1 MIKLKDLLTEIG
13 KDGTVWI
20 GNETYPAHTQT
31 ALNWMRRQYI
41 PLTPKVVEK
50 IVGKKIPVKSFH
62 ITGPENLHR
71 MKNVLNSKKSL
82 STFTMTNKEEKLAK
96 GGGIQT
102 KGGIIFYIEGNLLAQ
117 RTIDFDTVPD
127 KQGRRWVDSFNVFGN
142 RQDWPIIVKKA
153 KLGWDDIER
162 EMRTIERKYHDRWM
176 GLPSDDPNHLGYNEY
191 KEAAKKEQ
199 GPLIAKM
206 IKDYIDLANKA
217 LRGYK
222 KRFIDNLISPPQK
235 RRIGWWNEILV
246 YDVKI
251 VDMFVLKRVLPNEKE
266 KDFEKRFD
274 AGRTM
279 KELEKLASVAT
290 ASDPITV
297 GTPAQYR
304 TWFAARK
311 GKIVD

>member
-1 MIKLKDLLTEIG
+1 MIKLKDLLTE

-20 GNETYPAHTQT
+20 GNETYPAHTRT
-31 ALNWMRRQYI
+31 ALHWMRQKYI
-41 PLTPKVVEK
+41 PLSPKVVEK

-62 ITGPENLHR
+62 ITGPESLHR
-71 MKNVLNSKKSL
+71 VKNVLNSKKSL

-117 RTIDFDTVPD
+117 RSIDFDTVPD
-127 KQGRRWVDSFNVFGN
+127 TNGRRWVDSFNVFGD
-142 RQDWPIIVKKA
+142 RQTWPAMVKKA
-153 KLGWDDIER
+153 KLGWEEIER
-162 EMRTIERKYHDRWM
+162 EM
-176 GLPSDDPNHLGYNEY
+176 DDIARAAEKLWLKDDDLDYNEY
-191 KEAAKKEQ
+191 KALAKKEQ

-206 IKDYIDLANKA
+206 IKDYIDLANKT
-217 LRGYK
+217 LRTNK
-222 KRFIDNLISPPQK
+222 KKFIDRLITPPKEK
-235 RRIGWWNEILV
+235 RTGWWNEILV

-279 KELEKLASVAT
+279 KELEKLASVAS
-290 ASDPITV
+290 ASNPITV

-304 TWFAARK
+304 KWFAARK

>member
-1 MIKLKDLLTEIG
+1 MIKLKDLLTE

-20 GNETYPAHTQT
+20 GNETYPAHTRT
-31 ALNWMRRQYI
+31 ALHWMRQKYI
-41 PLTPKVVEK
+41 PLSPKVVEK

-62 ITGPENLHR
+62 ITGPESLHR
-71 MKNVLNSKKSL
+71 IKNVLNSKKSL

-102 KGGIIFYIEGNLLAQ
+102 KGGIIFYIEGHLLAQ
-117 RTIDFDTVPD
+117 RSIDFDTVPD
-127 KQGRRWVDSFNVFGN
+127 TNGRRWVDSFNVFGD
-142 RQDWPIIVKKA
+142 RQTWPAMVKKA
-153 KLGWDDIER
+153 KLGWEEIER
-162 EMRTIERKYHDRWM
+162 EM
-176 GLPSDDPNHLGYNEY
+176 DDIARAAEKLWLKDDELDYNEY
-191 KEAAKKEQ
+191 KALAKKEQ

-217 LRGYK
+217 LRTNK
-222 KRFIDNLISPPQK
+222 KKFIDRLITPPKEK
-235 RRIGWWNEILV
+235 RTGWWNEILV

-279 KELEKLASVAT
+279 QELEKLASVAT

-304 TWFAARK
+304 KWFAARK

>member
-31 ALNWMRRQYI
+31 ALHWMRRQYI

-62 ITGPENLHR
+62 ITGPESLHR
-71 MKNVLNSKKSL
+71 MKNVLTSKKSL
-82 STFTMTNKEEKLAK
+82 STFTMTNKDEKLAK

-117 RTIDFDTVPD
+117 KTIDFDTVPD
-127 KQGRRWVDSFNVFGN
+127 KTGRRWVDSFNIFGD
-142 RQDWPIIVKKA
+142 RQTWPAMVKKA
-153 KLGWDDIER
+153 KLGWEKIER
-162 EMRTIERKYHDRWM
+162 EMDKIGKKYHDRWM
-176 GLPSDDPNHLGYNEY
+176 LPGDDPNNLSYEEY
-191 KEAAKKEQ
+191 KELAKKEQ

-217 LRGYK
+217 LKTNKKKFINSLITPPYK
-222 KRFIDNLISPPQK
+222 GST
-235 RRIGWWNEILV
+235 GWWNEILV
-246 YDVKI
+246 YNVKI
-251 VDMFVLKRVLPNEKE
+251 VDMFVLKRVLPTSGPGLPATYE
-266 KDFEKRFD
+266 

-279 KELEKLASVAT
+279 EELEKLASAAT
-290 ASDPITV
+290 ASDPIQV

-304 TWFAARK
+304 KWFAKRK
-311 GKIVD
+311 GKIVSS

>member
-1 MIKLKDLLTEIG
+1 MIKLKDLLTE

-20 GNETYPAHTQT
+20 GNETYPAHTRT
-31 ALNWMRRQYI
+31 ALHWMRQKYI
-41 PLTPKVVEK
+41 PLSPKVVEK

-62 ITGPENLHR
+62 ITGPESLHR
-71 MKNVLNSKKSL
+71 IKNVLNSKKSL

-127 KQGRRWVDSFNVFGN
+127 KQGRRWVDSFNIFGD
-142 RQDWPIIVKKA
+142 RQTWPAMVKKA
-153 KLGWDDIER
+153 KFSWDEIER
-162 EMRTIERKYHDRWM
+162 EM
-176 GLPSDDPNHLGYNEY
+176 DDIARAAEKLWLKDDELDYNEY
-191 KEAAKKEQ
+191 KALAKKEQ

-206 IKDYIDLANKA
+206 IKDYIDLANKT
-217 LRGYK
+217 LRTNK
-222 KRFIDNLISPPQK
+222 KKFIDRLITPPKEK
-235 RRIGWWNEILV
+235 RTGWWNEILV

-251 VDMFVLKRVLPNEKE
+251 VDMFVLNRVIGDPKKNIMNHTRSEIEKI
-266 KDFEKRFD
+266 
-274 AGRTM
+274 
-279 KELEKLASVAT
+279 ASQAKGSNPLT
-290 ASDPITV
+290 I

-304 TWFAARK
+304 KWFSARK

>member
-1 MIKLKDLLTEIG
+1 MIKLKSLLTEL
-13 KDGTVWI
+13 DGTVWI
-20 GNETYPAHTQT
+20 GNETYPAHTKT
-31 ALNWMRRQYI
+31 ALQWMRQQYI
-41 PLTPKVVEK
+41 PLTPKAVERV
-50 IVGKKIPVKSFH
+50 VGKKIPVRTFH
-62 ITGPENLHR
+62 ITSPNHLPR
-71 MKNVLNSKKSL
+71 MKSVLASKKSL

-102 KGGIIFYIEGNLLAQ
+102 KGGIIFYLEGHLLAQ

-162 EMRTIERKYHDRWM
+162 KIDDIEKAAEKLWLVD
-176 GLPSDDPNHLGYNEY
+176 GELDYNEY
-191 KEAAKKEQ
+191 KALAKKEQ
-199 GPLIAKM
+199 GPIIAKM

-222 KRFIDNLISPPQK
+222 KQFINNLISPPK
-235 RRIGWWNEILV
+235 KETIGWWNEILV

-251 VDMFVLKRVLPNEKE
+251 IDMFVLNRVIGDPKKNIMNHTRAEIEKI
-266 KDFEKRFD
+266 
-274 AGRTM
+274 
-279 KELEKLASVAT
+279 ASQAKG
-290 ASDPITV
+290 SNPITI

-304 TWFAARK
+304 KWFAARE
-311 GKIVD
+311 GKIVSS

>member
-62 ITGPENLHR
+62 ITGPESLHR
-71 MKNVLNSKKSL
+71 VKNVLNSKKSL

-102 KGGIIFYIEGNLLAQ
+102 KGGIIFYIEGHLLAQ
-117 RTIDFDTVPD
+117 RSIDFDTVPD
-127 KQGRRWVDSFNVFGN
+127 TNGRRWVDSFNVFGD
-142 RQDWPIIVKKA
+142 RQTWPAMVKKA
-153 KLGWDDIER
+153 KLGWEEIER
-162 EMRTIERKYHDRWM
+162 EM
-176 GLPSDDPNHLGYNEY
+176 DDIARAAEKLWLKDDEIDYNEY
-191 KEAAKKEQ
+191 KALAKKEQ

-222 KRFIDNLISPPQK
+222 KRFINNLISPPQK
-235 RRIGWWNEILV
+235 KRIGWWNEILV

-251 VDMFVLKRVLPNEKE
+251 VDMFVLKRVLPTSGPGLPATYE
-266 KDFEKRFD
+266 
-274 AGRTM
+274 AGKTF
-279 KELEKLASVAT
+279 KELEKLASAAT

-304 TWFAARK
+304 KWFTARK

>member
-1 MIKLKDLLTEIG
+1 MIKLKDLLTE

-20 GNETYPAHTQT
+20 GNETYPAHTRT
-31 ALNWMRRQYI
+31 ALHWMRQKYI
-41 PLTPKVVEK
+41 PLSPKVVEK

-62 ITGPENLHR
+62 ITGPESLHR
-71 MKNVLNSKKSL
+71 VKNVLNSKKSL

-117 RTIDFDTVPD
+117 RSIDFDTVPD
-127 KQGRRWVDSFNVFGN
+127 TNGRRWVDSFNVFGD
-142 RQDWPIIVKKA
+142 RQTWPAMVKKA
-153 KLGWDDIER
+153 KLGWEEIER
-162 EMRTIERKYHDRWM
+162 EMNDIARAAEKLW
-176 GLPSDDPNHLGYNEY
+176 LKDDDLDYNEY
-191 KEAAKKEQ
+191 KALAKKEQ

-206 IKDYIDLANKA
+206 IKDYIDLANKT
-217 LRGYK
+217 LRINK
-222 KRFIDNLISPPQK
+222 KKFIDRLITPPKEK
-235 RRIGWWNEILV
+235 RTGWWNEILV

-251 VDMFVLKRVLPNEKE
+251 IDIFVLKRVLPTSGPGLPATYE
-266 KDFEKRFD
+266 
-274 AGRTM
+274 AGKTF
-279 KELEKLASVAT
+279 KELEKLASAAS

-304 TWFAARK
+304 KWFAARK